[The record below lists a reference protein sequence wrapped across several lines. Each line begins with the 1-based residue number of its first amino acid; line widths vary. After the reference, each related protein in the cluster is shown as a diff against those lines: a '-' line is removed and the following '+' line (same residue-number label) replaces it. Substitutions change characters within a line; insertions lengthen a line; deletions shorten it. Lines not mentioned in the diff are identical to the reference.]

1 MSKEFS
7 IHPGERGQAVPTF
20 VLVMLFL
27 TGGII
32 TQARGGLSVTVVY
45 DNVSLE
51 EGLTADWGFSCV
63 IQGAER
69 TVLFDTG
76 TRGAILLSN
85 MEQLSVGPQDIDAIV
100 ISHEHGDHAGGLWE
114 FLEHNRS
121 VMLFIP
127 ASFSDDFKERA
138 RGYGVALVETGEQVE
153 LMSGIYVTGEP
164 EGAVKEQSLVM
175 RTADGLV
182 VITGCAHPGI
192 VDILAGVRKTFDDK
206 IELVLG
212 GFHLLN
218 HSPQE
223 VRTIVQEFRDL
234 GVEKVGACHCTGEA
248 AMELFAAEY
257 GDDFITV
264 GVGKRLTMG
273 GVISE

>member
-100 ISHEHGDHAGGLWE
+100 ISHEHGDHAGGLWD